1 MAFTTVNKSTNF
13 YNTKLYT
20 GTGSSLALTGVGFEP
35 DLVWVKN
42 RSSSGEQSVFDQVR
56 GVNKRI
62 RPNTDGAETTAANSV
77 TSFDSDG
84 FTVVSHADTNTNGDN
99 FVSFNWNAGTTSGL
113 SGGTITPSAYSINT
127 TSKFGIYKYSG
138 TGSNGTIAHGLGA
151 TPTFMIFKKT
161 TGSQGWH
168 VYHKGMGATH
178 EIYMNSTAV
187 QNDVDTAF
195 NDTAPTD
202 TVFTIGTSNGMN
214 SSGEDYIAYV
224 YCNVVGYQKAGTF
237 EGNGNAFPNSPFI
250 YLGFKPKLFLWKN
263 IDAGNSDD
271 NWNMINAEAQEYNA
285 QDKGYL
291 MANSNGAETGYS
303 GNSINF
309 LSNGVKLNVSSAYHN
324 SSGETYI
331 YYAVGQTI
339 VGTNNIPATAR

>member
-1 MAFTTVNKSTNF
+1 MAYTTINKSTDHF
-13 YNTKLYT
+13 FTKLWSGTNSGETISGIPFQPDFNWTKQRTGTQDHVVVDAVRGVQKTFFTNAEDAEYTLSDGITAWTSDGFTHGTNNRYCEASNTFASWSWKANGAGSSNSDGSITSTVSANTTSGFSIVKFTGTGANATIGHGLGVAPKMILVKTT
-20 GTGSSLALTGVGFEP
+20 GTGS
-35 DLVWVKN
+35 W
-42 RSSSGEQSVFDQVR
+42 
-56 GVNKRI
+56 I
-62 RPNTDGAETTAANSV
+62 
-77 TSFDSDG
+77 
-84 FTVVSHADTNTNGDN
+84 
-99 FVSFNWNAGTTSGL
+99 
-113 SGGTITPSAYSINT
+113 
-127 TSKFGIYKYSG
+127 
-138 TGSNGTIAHGLGA
+138 
-151 TPTFMIFKKT
+151 
-161 TGSQGWH
+161 

-195 NDTAPTD
+195 NDSAPTD
-202 TVFTIGTSNGMN
+202 TVFSIGTSNGMN

-224 YCNVVGYQKAGTF
+224 YCNVAGYQKAGTF